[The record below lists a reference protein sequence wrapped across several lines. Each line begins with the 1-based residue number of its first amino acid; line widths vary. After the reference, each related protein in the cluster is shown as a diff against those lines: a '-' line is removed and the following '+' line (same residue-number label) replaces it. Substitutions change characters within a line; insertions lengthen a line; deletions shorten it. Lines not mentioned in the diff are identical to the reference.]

1 MNPDTLPPETT
12 SSMNALFAFLHQ
24 GAPVIYVILALSV
37 VGVACAV
44 YCALALRRRTVLPTP
59 LVTLAETLQ
68 EQGCADAEAV
78 CRREGGPFAELLL
91 TVILTRKIG
100 REEAEAL
107 VEGAGRRAAHDLQR
121 GVLILEVIAGISPL
135 LGLLGTVLGM
145 YNVFGQIAQVGAQ
158 EMHRLSGGIHEAL
171 VTTIAGLV
179 VAIPAFVAYTWFSR
193 RADDRVLEMERYAI
207 SLMLRLR
214 G

>member
-1 MNPDTLPPETT
+1 MSPDTNTVDAVSATE
-12 SSMNALFAFLHQ
+12 ALLSFLHQ
-24 GAPVIYVILALSV
+24 GAPVIYVILGLSV

-44 YCALALRRRTVLPTP
+44 YCALALRRRTVLPES
-59 LVTLAETLQ
+59 LVRLAETLRGTDCT
-68 EQGCADAEAV
+68 EAEAH
-78 CRREGGPFAELLL
+78 CRREGGAFAELLL
-91 TVILTRKIG
+91 TVILTRGIG

-121 GVLILEVIAGISPL
+121 GVLVLEVIAGISPL

-193 RADDRVLEMERYAI
+193 RADDRVLEMERYAV